1 MSDAKQETGMQGT
14 AIAPGE
20 PDRSL
25 VLSSTHIDIV
35 MGNIETLTQ
44 GFKSWMTEK
53 VDYTRDLY
61 GRNQSKPALLDP
73 GTFKMMNFFRV
84 RPKHDVLVAEVIR
97 EPGEELVKY
106 VVAAKLVHHVTGYVL
121 AEGVGSC
128 STDEKKYQ
136 YRWLTQSRLKNE
148 HGYSNDEVERLS
160 FKELPGKSGGMFKI
174 YRIRNPEIL
183 DLDNTILKMAAKRCL
198 GSTTPVL
205 MKTSRSIVRTNL
217 SKMYDNYLASSN
229 EVYVPGTGGEWRKV
243 EHMMRE
249 EGRTVYRV
257 ELADGSYMRSTEDHE
272 FPTTEGRKLVKDL
285 RVGDVL
291 IREQI
296 AFKEGEADPKY
307 GWIVG
312 VYLAEGYPID
322 DGASI
327 RFTLNA
333 GHTETEERI
342 HEIATLLGA
351 RISTSIRKDSEN
363 TMDVS
368 VYGTAFSGIMHQFIN
383 GKGA

>member
-14 AIAPGE
+14 AIAPAE

-25 VLSSTHIDIV
+25 VLSSIHIDIV

-84 RPKHDVLVAEVIR
+84 RPKHEVLVAEVIR

-136 YRWLTQSRLKNE
+136 YRWLTQSRLRNE

-160 FKELPGKSGGMFKI
+160 FKELPGRSGGKFKI

-183 DLDNTILKMAAKRCL
+183 DLDNTILKMAAKRAEMDGAL
-198 GSTTPVL
+198 QLPGVAAVFVQEPPDPSQRKDVEADYRVKPPPSQ
-205 MKTSRSIVRTNL
+205 MRSPPKAPKPSEELTGQIESVMSSAGLNKVRVYPYG
-217 SKMYDNYLASSN
+217 KR
-229 EVYVPGTGGEWRKV
+229 VYVEPLDIEQDEWPA
-243 EHMMRE
+243 
-249 EGRTVYRV
+249 Y
-257 ELADGSYMRSTEDHE
+257 
-272 FPTTEGRKLVKDL
+272 
-285 RVGDVL
+285 
-291 IREQI
+291 
-296 AFKEGEADPKY
+296 
-307 GWIVG
+307 
-312 VYLAEGYPID
+312 
-322 DGASI
+322 
-327 RFTLNA
+327 NA
-333 GHTETEERI
+333 ILTP
-342 HEIATLLGA
+342 LGA
-351 RISTSIRKDSEN
+351 AWNREN
-363 TMDVS
+363 S
-368 VYGTAFSGIMHQFIN
+368 RWEIPAEE
-383 GKGA
+383 